1 MLNDLGLALLV
12 LLALATFL
20 WIVDALFRWGLRR
33 VRSRTARWRSIR
45 VRVRRQYARRLRV
58 AMVALLR
65 VARAVIVL
73 AAVAIFV
80 PVELRL
86 LPWTHNYA
94 PIVQDYMLA
103 PLRSLGNGFVK
114 HLPNLLAILVIGFLA
129 WVLMRIARA
138 VFAEIGRGAI
148 RISGFDQ
155 NWSPFTYKIAAFLIW
170 ICALLVAFPY
180 VPGSESLAFRG
191 VTIFLGALFSLSST
205 AVVSNVIAGVILTY
219 TSAFRIG
226 EVIKIGDTIGIATAR
241 RLLTTRLR
249 TLKNE
254 EVSIPNAVILNSHVT
269 NFSTIARGEGLILH
283 TTITIGYNAPWK
295 QVHDLLLAAARSTP
309 FVLERPAPF
318 VLQTSLND
326 YHVSYQINVY
336 TDKPREMLNLYSAL
350 HYNIQDQF
358 NAAGVEIMSP
368 GYASLRDGN
377 ESTIPSTHRTAEY
390 QAPTF
395 RVHTETN

>member
-1 MLNDLGLALLV
+1 MLKDLGLALLV

-20 WIVDALFRWGLRR
+20 WIVDVLFRWGLRR

-65 VARAVIVL
+65 VARAGIVL
-73 AAVAIFV
+73 AALAIFV

-86 LPWTHNYA
+86 LPWTHDYA

-103 PLRSLGNGFVK
+103 PLRSMGNGFVK

-205 AVVSNVIAGVILTY
+205 AVVSNVIAGIILTY

-269 NFSTIARGEGLILH
+269 NYSTIARGEGLILH

-358 NAAGVEIMSP
+358 NTAGVEIMSP
-368 GYASLRDGN
+368 RYASLRDGN
-377 ESTIPSTHRTAEY
+377 ESTIPKAHRTAEY
-390 QAPTF
+390 QTPTF
-395 RVHTETN
+395 RVHTETH